1 MNVLSQTKK
10 ISVLAQAFLFLSLTL
25 TVFLLPKNTVLANT
39 FNELIPLP
47 VVEYPKNNA
56 ELVKPLTLSG
66 LTISPTKVRVYL
78 DNKSLGYAK
87 NEIGFNGWLKF
98 SLAINQNLEIG
109 PHKIEFVADYYDKFS
124 SATTTINITIVEKL
138 RGPTLLAPV
147 VNSETIKEQPWIVGV
162 TPNDT
167 QVEIYLDEQLN
178 GLAEIKNDP
187 NGTAS
192 FRYKPKQKLTPG
204 AHTAKARVIDQNKNV
219 SDFSNKIIIKIT
231 APLGKVEP
239 TVKGDEST
247 GQKLENKILENKIID
262 EQNSLNNNWQR
273 YLIGLIIIAAV
284 AILVYLFIAR
294 RKNKNKQ
301 LNLFENKKTDEI
313 KKDNE
318 QIPTNEN
325 KK

>member
-1 MNVLSQTKK
+1 
-10 ISVLAQAFLFLSLTL
+10 
-25 TVFLLPKNTVLANT
+25 
-39 FNELIPLP
+39 
-47 VVEYPKNNA
+47 
-56 ELVKPLTLSG
+56 
-66 LTISPTKVRVYL
+66 
-78 DNKSLGYAK
+78 
-87 NEIGFNGWLKF
+87 
-98 SLAINQNLEIG
+98 
-109 PHKIEFVADYYDKFS
+109 
-124 SATTTINITIVEKL
+124 
-138 RGPTLLAPV
+138 
-147 VNSETIKEQPWIVGV
+147 
-162 TPNDT
+162 
-167 QVEIYLDEQLN
+167 
-178 GLAEIKNDP
+178 
-187 NGTAS
+187 
-192 FRYKPKQKLTPG
+192 
-204 AHTAKARVIDQNKNV
+204 
-219 SDFSNKIIIKIT
+219 
-231 APLGKVEP
+231 LGKVEP